1 MGKPYQSEL
10 AALRS
15 TLAWAIACDI
25 SLLAGTLRNVAGR
38 SLVATGSGGSLSA
51 AKLAAGFHQLSGAG
65 FAKSATPLEIVAQQA
80 LPNDAAYLLLSA
92 GGANT
97 DVLGLFRHLAYREQQ
112 HLIAL
117 TARKNTP
124 LGRLVQRYPA
134 SVCLEHE
141 PPSGRDGFLATNS
154 LTTFSVLLARAYI
167 TAFGIGNSSLG
178 TLSLLASSA
187 QQWAS
192 YVASLK
198 TQAAP
203 LWLRNHLVILFPPE
217 AEAGAIDLESKFTEA
232 ALGSVHIADYR
243 HFAHGRHHW
252 LAKQGDDS
260 AVLSFISPRFREL
273 AESTL
278 TCLPKG
284 IPVARMELPS
294 DPFEAGVLSIL
305 AAIVLVGF
313 AGTHRGVD
321 PGRPGVPSFGRKI
334 YHLRWRPPQTDE
346 NYLKSLEVA
355 AVSRKQRATGQGD
368 ELHAILR
375 AAFSKFC
382 GNLRQQHLK
391 AIVLDYDGTMVPTV
405 QRFDPLSCN
414 MAKPLVSLLKKGAI
428 VGIAS
433 GRGKSLRVALQN
445 ALPRQLWDRVV
456 LGYYNGS
463 QTGLLSED
471 TLPVSGSVQPELLK
485 FQHTLRSTTAWS
497 EKITVESRPSQLSVT
512 AQMGTCM
519 DKLWRQIMECIEQS
533 ALDGFKVVRSG
544 HSVDILSP
552 GVSKLA
558 VVERVQALARAKSE
572 EVLRIGDQGGW
583 PGNDYELLAMFPALS
598 VDEVSA
604 ALDSCWNLAPRG
616 HVGPSALQAYLDAM
630 YLTKGLFRLD
640 LARLEKGWR

>member
-25 SLLAGTLRNVAGR
+25 SLLAGALRNVARR

-65 FAKSATPLEIVAQQA
+65 FAKSATPLEIVAQHV

-97 DVLGLFRHLAYREQQ
+97 DVLGLFRHLAYREQH

-124 LGRLVQRYPA
+124 LGRLVQGYPT

-141 PPSGRDGFLATNS
+141 APSGRDGFLATNS
-154 LTTFSVLLARAYI
+154 LATFSVLLARAYI
-167 TAFGIGNSSLG
+167 TAFGIDNSSLG
-178 TLSLLASSA
+178 KLSLLASSA

-192 YVASLK
+192 HVAALK

-252 LAKQGDDS
+252 LAKHGDDS

-284 IPVARMELPS
+284 IPVARVELPS

-305 AAIVLVGF
+305 AAIVL
-313 AGTHRGVD
+313 AGCAGAYRGID

-334 YHLRWRPPQTDE
+334 YHLRWRPRQSARY
-346 NYLKSLEVA
+346 YLKSLEAA
-355 AVSRKQRATGQGD
+355 AVSRKQWATGQGD
-368 ELHAILR
+368 ELHAVLR
-375 AAFSKFC
+375 PAFRRFC
-382 GNLRQQHLK
+382 GDLGKQHFK
-391 AIVLDYDGTMVPTV
+391 GIVLDYDGTIVPTA
-405 QRFDPLSCN
+405 QRFDPLSCEI
-414 MAKPLVSLLKKGAI
+414 AKPIISLLKMGVI

-433 GRGKSLRVALQN
+433 GRGKSLRAALQK
-445 ALPRQLWDRVV
+445 ALPRHLWDRVV

-463 QTGLLSED
+463 QTALLSED
-471 TLPVSGSVQPELLK
+471 TLPVFGSAQPELLK
-485 FQHTLRSTTAWS
+485 FQHTLCSMTAWS

-512 AQMGTCM
+512 AQIGTSL
-519 DKLWRQIMECIEQS
+519 DKLWRQIMECFEQS
-533 ALDGFKVVRSG
+533 ALHGFKVVCSG

-583 PGNDYELLAMFPALS
+583 PGNDYELLAAFPALS
-598 VDEVSA
+598 VDKVSA
-604 ALDSCWNLAPRG
+604 KLDSCWNLAPRG
-616 HVGPSALQAYLDAM
+616 HMGPSALLAYLKAM
-630 YLTKGLFRLD
+630 DVTKGVIRLD
-640 LARLEKGWR
+640 ISCLEKGWR